1 MYLICPP
8 KFCISFVFN
17 FSWDGCNTQE
27 KWKTKVRQNFFL
39 GRWGGGGT
47 NQVHYGRRCGSG
59 VWTFGI
65 RIINIAWKAW
75 IFPSSDSP
83 QIALEW
89 CLELS
94 TEMSTWV
101 VALSWLGWQNA
112 AICMKLSIQAW
123 WSSLIVSVYRS
134 GMLALVQPP
143 LPSEKKKSIFVLH
156 TGYGMGRVYFP
167 FHRKIKKKKLK
178 KKFWC
183 LLCYAE
189 KSLAISSRILERC
202 FLRFYCPC
210 RFLTVQNSFWTV
222 AF

>member
-1 MYLICPP
+1 MHLICPP

-17 FSWDGCNTQE
+17 FFWDGCNTQE
-27 KWKTKVRQNFFL
+27 KWKTKVRQKFFL
-39 GRWGGGGT
+39 GRLGGGGA

-123 WSSLIVSVYRS
+123 WSILIVSVYRS

-167 FHRKIKKKKLK
+167 FHRKILM
-178 KKFWC
+178 
-183 LLCYAE
+183 LIMLCWE
-189 KSLAISSRILERC
+189 
-202 FLRFYCPC
+202 
-210 RFLTVQNSFWTV
+210 
-222 AF
+222 

>member
-1 MYLICPP
+1 MHLICPI

-39 GRWGGGGT
+39 GRWAGA

-143 LPSEKKKSIFVLH
+143 LPSQKKNRFLFYTQATEWGESIF
-156 TGYGMGRVYFP
+156 RS
-167 FHRKIKKKKLK
+167 IE
-178 KKFWC
+178 KFWC

-189 KSLAISSRILERC
+189 KSLVISSRILERC
-202 FLRFYCPC
+202 FLRFYCRC